1 MMIMIHDNDD
11 DMYYDENDKTHCLL
25 QSWNS
30 LLTALQSDQTTT
42 KRGNKTK
49 RQRISEEEES
59 SRKYL
64 EKDIKYK
71 SENI

>member
-1 MMIMIHDNDD
+1 MMMMMMIPDD
-11 DMYYDENDKTHCLL
+11 DENDKTHCLL

-42 KRGNKTK
+42 NRGNKTK
-49 RQRISEEEES
+49 RERISEGEDNQRKS
-59 SRKYL
+59 S
-64 EKDIKYK
+64 EKGMKCK